1 MNIDE
6 LAINTIR
13 MLSIEGVEIANSGHP
28 GTPMGAAPA
37 AFELWANNLKHN
49 PKNPNWIDRDRF
61 ILSSG
66 HASMLLYALL
76 NVFGYDLSIEDIKNY
91 RQWGSK
97 TPGHPEH
104 EVTTGVEVST
114 GPLGQGVANGV
125 GMAIAEAY
133 LSEKFNRPQYNIVD
147 HYTYVLAG
155 DGCMMEGI
163 SSEAAS
169 LAGTLGLEK
178 LILLYDSNNISIE
191 GSTDIAFRENVTAR
205 FKAYGWQT
213 IEVEDGNDIEEINSA
228 IHKAKLEKS
237 KPSLIKINTI
247 IGYGAPKAGTS
258 AVHGEP
264 LGKEGIKSTKKNLDW
279 DYKEKFYVPSQVK
292 EHINAIQVRL
302 QEEENNWNE
311 LRKAYDMDYP
321 ELSKEFNM
329 WMSGKISEKP
339 INIERLKEFEKPIAT
354 RMASYIT
361 INKLA
366 KLIPNIIG
374 GSADLSPS
382 NKTYMEGE
390 GDFSKENHGGK
401 NFHFGVREHA
411 MAAIAN
417 GISIHGGLKIFVS
430 TFFVFSDYMKGA
442 MRMSAIMGL
451 PVIYVLTHDSIG
463 VGEDGPTHEPVE
475 QLASLRSIPN
485 LMVIRPAD
493 AKETAEAW
501 MYALAKDDGPTAL
514 ILSRQTLPL
523 YKETGDQL
531 NKGAYILKDTDK
543 SEPDLLLMASGSEVE
558 LIYKAASEL
567 DKIGIKAR
575 VINVPCFEIFDAQ
588 SDEYKES
595 VMPSN
600 VRKRIAV
607 EAGSS
612 FGWHKY
618 SGIDGKVISIDH
630 FGASAPGKILFEKFG
645 FTVDNI
651 VEKSKLL
658 LKK

>member
-1 MNIDE
+1 
-6 LAINTIR
+6 
-13 MLSIEGVEIANSGHP
+13 
-28 GTPMGAAPA
+28 
-37 AFELWANNLKHN
+37 
-49 PKNPNWIDRDRF
+49 
-61 ILSSG
+61 
-66 HASMLLYALL
+66 
-76 NVFGYDLSIEDIKNY
+76 
-91 RQWGSK
+91 
-97 TPGHPEH
+97 
-104 EVTTGVEVST
+104 
-114 GPLGQGVANGV
+114 
-125 GMAIAEAY
+125 
-133 LSEKFNRPQYNIVD
+133 
-147 HYTYVLAG
+147 
-155 DGCMMEGI
+155 
-163 SSEAAS
+163 
-169 LAGTLGLEK
+169 
-178 LILLYDSNNISIE
+178 
-191 GSTDIAFRENVTAR
+191 
-205 FKAYGWQT
+205 
-213 IEVEDGNDIEEINSA
+213 
-228 IHKAKLEKS
+228 
-237 KPSLIKINTI
+237 
-247 IGYGAPKAGTS
+247 
-258 AVHGEP
+258 
-264 LGKEGIKSTKKNLDW
+264 
-279 DYKEKFYVPSQVK
+279 
-292 EHINAIQVRL
+292 
-302 QEEENNWNE
+302 
-311 LRKAYDMDYP
+311 MDYP

-390 GDFSKENHGGK
+390 GDFSKENHSGK

-501 MYALAKDDGPTAL
+501 MYALAKEDGPTAL

-531 NKGAYILKDTDK
+531 NKGAYILKYSDK

-575 VINVPCFEIFDAQ
+575 VINVPCFEIFDKQ

-595 VMPSN
+595 IMPSS

-630 FGASAPGKILFEKFG
+630 FGASAPGKTLFEKFG